1 MNPSSVTIPAPHS
14 YKPGASVWERPDEH
28 RAIVPIHPA
37 AGVLQQIYASF
48 PQNLANLKINL
59 LHAAQDKPLASGDR
73 LGHGPEKR

>member
-1 MNPSSVTIPAPHS
+1 
-14 YKPGASVWERPDEH
+14 
-28 RAIVPIHPA
+28 VPIHPA

-73 LGHGPEKR
+73 LGHGPEK